1 MDKLLEIGEIG
12 LLRDI
17 PSDLTFLTKENNLLK
32 QSNSKLKFEKQILV
46 CGIIALMIY
55 IIWRE
60 IKDSDEHVD
69 NWCRQRT
76 N

>member
-1 MDKLLEIGEIG
+1 MEKLLEIGEIG

-17 PSDLTFLTKENNLLK
+17 PAELTFMTSENNFLK
-32 QSNSKLKFEKQILV
+32 QSNDKLKFEKRILIY
-46 CGIIALMIY
+46 GIIFLVAY

-60 IKDSDEHVD
+60 IKKSDED
-69 NWCRQRT
+69 LNSRS